1 MMHDFGITHHVPRAI
16 FGTPINFDRGT
27 CGVDSTNSSSMNLV
41 LVYPLWLSEFFAKSL
56 LISLCKF
63 RTPSFMFVPG
73 CSPVFPER
81 KIFLTPF
88 YSVFT
93 QSSLS
98 RLQYITFK
106 TPFQFRQVFCLGC
119 PSPPRLLSTC
129 HPKIRSSSK
138 RNSLVLPSK
147 TST

>member
-1 MMHDFGITHHVPRAI
+1 MTHDFGITHHVPRAI

-27 CGVDSTNSSSMNLV
+27 CGVDSTNSSSMRLV
-41 LVYPLWLSEFFAKSL
+41 LAHPLWLSEIFAKSFL
-56 LISLCKF
+56 LGLCKF
-63 RTPSFMFVPG
+63 RTSSLMLVPG
-73 CSPVFPER
+73 CSPFFPVR
-81 KIFLTPF
+81 KIFLAPF
-88 YSVFT
+88 YPVFT
-93 QSSLS
+93 QSSRS

-119 PSPPRLLSTC
+119 PSPLRLLSTC